1 MSASKVLNIILAVI
15 TIALIVKIIYSNIHQ
30 RNENKKD
37 NESIALENIYTRTS
51 IRAYQDR
58 AVEDK
63 KIEQIL
69 RAAMSAPTAVNKQP
83 WAFVV
88 INQKEKLKQ
97 LADSL
102 PYAKML
108 HQAPLAIVVC
118 GDLTKALP
126 GDGTAYWIQDASA
139 ATENLLLAAHAVG
152 LGAVWTGVFP
162 VENRVKTVQR
172 TLQMPE
178 TSIPLCVIPIGY
190 PAEKPSPKDKWNK
203 GNIHMN
209 QW

>member
-1 MSASKVLNIILAVI
+1 MNISKGINIILVI
-15 TIALIVKIIYSNIHQ
+15 VVCVLVFKIIYTKLWQKNTEKK
-30 RNENKKD
+30 ENA
-37 NESIALENIYTRTS
+37 NVILENIYTRTS

-58 AVEDK
+58 PVEDQK
-63 KIEQIL
+63 VEQIL

-126 GDGTAYWIQDASA
+126 GDGMTYWIQDASA
-139 ATENLLLAAHAVG
+139 ATENLLLATHAVG

-162 VENRVKTVQR
+162 IEERVKTVQR
-172 TLQMPE
+172 TLQMPD
-178 TSIPLCVIPIGY
+178 SIIPLCVVPIGY

-203 GNIHMN
+203 SNIHMN

>member
-1 MSASKVLNIILAVI
+1 MSTSKLLNVILAII
-15 TIALIVKIIYSNIHQ
+15 TIALIIKIIYSNLQQ
-30 RNENKKD
+30 RVDNKKD

-51 IRAYQDR
+51 VRAYQDR
-58 AVEDK
+58 PVEDEK
-63 KIEQIL
+63 VEQIL
-69 RAAMSAPTAVNKQP
+69 RAAMSAPSAVNKQP

-88 INQKEKLKQ
+88 INEKKKLTQ

-102 PYAKML
+102 PHAKML

-126 GDGTAYWIQDASA
+126 GDGMTYWIQDASA

-162 VENRVKTVQR
+162 IDERVKTVQR
-172 TLQMPE
+172 ALQMPD
-178 TSIPLCVIPIGY
+178 SIIPLCVIPIGY
-190 PAEKPSPKDKWNK
+190 PAEKPSPKDKWK
-203 GNIHMN
+203 TDNIHMN

>member
-1 MSASKVLNIILAVI
+1 MNPSKLLNVILVIIV
-15 TIALIVKIIYSNIHQ
+15 IALIVKIIYSNIQQ
-30 RNENKKD
+30 RIDIKKD

-58 AVEDK
+58 AVEDIK
-63 KIEQIL
+63 VEQIL

-83 WAFVV
+83 WAFIV
-88 INQKEKLKQ
+88 INEKNKLTQ

-108 HQAPLAIVVC
+108 HKAPLAIMVC

-126 GDGTAYWIQDASA
+126 GDGMTYWIQDASA

-162 VENRVKTVQR
+162 IEERVKTIQR
-172 TLQMPE
+172 TLQMPD
-178 TSIPLCVIPIGY
+178 SIIPLCVVPIGY